1 MSVPNT
7 LDQEI
12 HGRVSTTNW
21 QNAKVLSVLY
31 KLYKEHRAPTS
42 AIMSDN
48 KSPEEVREK
57 MDTEQV
63 EEQEY
68 EEEEEGGEEGGE
80 EEEMEEKNEKQQ
92 VEGESGAEEEREER
106 EEQEGGGEQ
115 EGEGGGEQE
124 GEEEGEEEGEGNELT
139 DYVIQHGAH
148 REFKMRKKFITHEAK
163 KAMKVKDGLHI
174 GTMLNSKAGKV
185 WEGMKY
191 HHIHI
196 VGGTLKTTGK
206 DEFAPFLCFDPGDGV
221 DTDDKNWLRPI
232 WAAVMAYWQPKW
244 KQEIKDKFANDRDKM
259 KRILKHYKPVLEWS
273 PDDFTGP
280 KLNPASLGVGKA
292 GLVVM
297 KDKLKSVRTNPGAV
311 PRGQSK
317 TAVKAATKLTSA
329 IQKGGK
335 AETSSSNDQA
345 SDQGSDITTVG
356 SHTVRIGDATTTTA
370 FVSGGVLYATFLH
383 A

>member
-1 MSVPNT
+1 
-7 LDQEI
+7 
-12 HGRVSTTNW
+12 
-21 QNAKVLSVLY
+21 
-31 KLYKEHRAPTS
+31 
-42 AIMSDN
+42 MSDD
-48 KSPEEVREK
+48 KSPEEVREE
-57 MDTEQV
+57 METEQA

-68 EEEEEGGEEGGE
+68 EEEEGGEEEGGEEGGE
-80 EEEMEEKNEKQQ
+80 EEEMEEEDEKQQ
-92 VEGESGAEEEREER
+92 EVEGESGAEEE
-106 EEQEGGGEQ
+106 
-115 EGEGGGEQE
+115 
-124 GEEEGEEEGEGNELT
+124 EEEEGNELT

-148 REFKMRKKFITHEAK
+148 REFKMRKKFIEHEAK

-191 HHIHI
+191 YHIHI

-206 DEFAPFLCFDPGDGV
+206 SEFAPFVCFDPGDDV

-232 WAAVMAYWQPKW
+232 WAPVMAYWQPKW
-244 KQEIKDKFANDRDKM
+244 KTEIKEKFADDRDKM
-259 KRILKHYKPVLEWS
+259 KRILKQYKMVLEWS

-280 KLNPASLGVGKA
+280 KLNPASLGVGKG
-292 GLVVM
+292 GLVII
-297 KDKLKSVRTNPGAV
+297 KDKLKSVRTNPEAV

-335 AETSSSNDQA
+335 AKASSSNEEA
-345 SDQGSDITTVG
+345 SDHGSDITTVG